1 MVESPDL
8 PESSEKSKPAAKSKR
23 RRGRFA
29 LSFLTMAVLVLA
41 GGGIAAYLYGVNLYR
56 RPGPLIE
63 EKTVVIVRGSSLNAI
78 ARTLFA
84 EGVIAEPDVFKLA
97 AKIEDK
103 AGALK
108 AGEYAFAAGVS
119 MQEALAQLVE
129 GKTLSHRVTLPE
141 GLTSWDIVQIVNAA
155 PDLQGPPIETVP
167 PEGSLLPDTYFFQRG
182 EMRAQ
187 VLERM
192 RDAQLEALDRLWP
205 SRLKDLPFGTRADW
219 VTLASIVEKET
230 GLAEERGLVA
240 GVFVNRLRKGMP
252 LQSDSTVIYAVT
264 KGMGGP
270 LGRGIRKSELRS
282 QDPYNTYTNAGL
294 PPGPIANPGRAALEA
309 AIRPA
314 QTEFLYF
321 VADGS
326 GGHAFARTLN
336 DHNRNVRTWRRIE
349 AGRKS
354 D

>member
-8 PESSEKSKPAAKSKR
+8 PEPSEESNPAAKRKW

-29 LSFLTMAVLVLA
+29 LGFLVMVLAVLA
-41 GGGIAAYLYGVNLYR
+41 GGGIGACLYGVNLYR
-56 RPGPLIE
+56 RPGPLME
-63 EKTVVIVRGSSLNAI
+63 ERTVTIVRGSSLNAI

-84 EGVIAEPDVFKLA
+84 EGVIAEPGVFKMA
-97 AKIEDK
+97 ASIEGK

-108 AGEYAFAAGVS
+108 AGEYAFAAGLS
-119 MQEALAQLVE
+119 MQEVLAQLVE

-141 GLTSWDIVQIVNAA
+141 GLTSWDIVQIINAA
-155 PDLQGPPIETVP
+155 PDLQGPPIETLP

-182 EMRAQ
+182 ETRAQ

-205 SRLKDLPFGTRADW
+205 SRLEDLPFETRADW

-230 GLAEERGLVA
+230 GLAEERSLVA

-252 LQSDSTVIYAVT
+252 LQSDPTVIYAVT
-264 KGMGGP
+264 KGMGGQ

-282 QDPYNTYTNAGL
+282 EDPYNTYTNAGL
-294 PPGPIANPGRAALEA
+294 PPGPIANPGWAALEA

-314 QTEFLYF
+314 ETEFLYF

-336 DHNRNVRTWRRIE
+336 DHNRNVRTWRRIK